1 MMNATP
7 LQPVTL
13 DQRGL
18 FEAALAVQGRWS
30 CECNFCN
37 LFIWSGVYDTVH
49 TEIAGRR
56 VVCNR
61 RVSTL
66 LFPFGEPFEPVDL
79 EAVRAEMAE
88 RTGLRLAWG
97 DVPQEY
103 VTRHADA
110 LHAHYAV
117 STTEDEDDYLLLTA
131 DLAKLAGRGHQN
143 TRRLIR
149 RFDEHVPGWRGV
161 PITPANRQEALD
173 LALRADAAH
182 PAGMLS
188 DEADALQRAFTHFD
202 ALGLEGLALAAA
214 DGELLACSLFSFT
227 TPEIGN
233 VHFEKADRRI
243 PGAAQTMR
251 VAVARHLA
259 GRCAWLNIEQDM
271 GVPGLRRSKRSY
283 LPERMLSRY
292 RLEPLFS

>member
-1 MMNATP
+1 MMKATP
-7 LQPVTL
+7 LHPVTL

-66 LFPFGEPFEPVDL
+66 LFPFGEVFEPAEL
-79 EAVRAEMAE
+79 EAVRADLAG

-103 VTRHADA
+103 VTRHSDA
-110 LHAHYAV
+110 LSARYAV
-117 STTEDEDDYLLLTA
+117 STTEDEDDYLLRTA

-143 TRRLIR
+143 TRRLVR

-161 PITPANRQEALD
+161 PITPANRQEALN

-182 PAGMLS
+182 PTGALS
-188 DEADALQRAFTHFD
+188 DEADALRRAFAHFD
-202 ALGLEGLALAAA
+202 ALGLEGLALVAV
-214 DGELLACSLFSFT
+214 DGALLACSLFSFT
-227 TPEIGN
+227 RPEIGN

-243 PGAAQTMR
+243 PGAAQAMR

-259 GRCAWLNIEQDM
+259 GRCDWLNIEQDM
-271 GVPGLRRSKRSY
+271 GVSGLRRSKRSY
-283 LPERMLSRY
+283 LPERRLPRY
-292 RLEPLFS
+292 RLESLFS